1 MSQVM
6 LVYKSITIDGDLFF
20 RPPITQQWVGGTS
33 AVKEL
38 VGTQMGCQLSLMIHQ
53 LSLKH
58 FNPPSMNQL
67 STNYSSY
74 DPSIII
80 NCPSLLLF
88 EPPLLL
94 HIRAGRAIDI
104 GRPSTATLGAF
115 GEGTTSGG
123 RGRLLVVGLKAA
135 TYHIYIYCTYI
146 HACMHACLPT
156 YLPTYIHTCLTKK
169 GHQSSLSPNYVV
181 PFSRNRQAS
190 PDASPEIG
198 RAHV

>member
-1 MSQVM
+1 
-6 LVYKSITIDGDLFF
+6 
-20 RPPITQQWVGGTS
+20 
-33 AVKEL
+33 
-38 VGTQMGCQLSLMIHQ
+38 MGCQLSLMIHQ

-67 STNYSSY
+67 STNYPSY
-74 DPSIII
+74 YPSIII

-135 TYHIYIYCTYI
+135 TYHMYIYIYIIY
-146 HACMHACLPT
+146 
-156 YLPTYIHTCLTKK
+156 
-169 GHQSSLSPNYVV
+169 S
-181 PFSRNRQAS
+181 
-190 PDASPEIG
+190 
-198 RAHV
+198 